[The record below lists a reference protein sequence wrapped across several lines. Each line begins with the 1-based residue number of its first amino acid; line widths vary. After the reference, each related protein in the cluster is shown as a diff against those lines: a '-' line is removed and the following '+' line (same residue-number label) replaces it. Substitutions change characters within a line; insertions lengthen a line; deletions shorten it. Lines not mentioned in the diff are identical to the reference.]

1 MLGFAGPAVIEVSGA
16 AVSIVHVRLAG
27 VGSVFPAASV
37 AFTWKVWLPT
47 ARPVYAFGLVQP
59 ANAAPSRLHWKVEPD
74 SLEEKL
80 KLGLVELLGFAGL
93 DVIVVSG
100 GVVSIVH
107 VYVAATPT
115 FPIASVAR
123 TANVWLPAA
132 SPE

>member
-1 MLGFAGPAVIEVSGA
+1 MLPA
-16 AVSIVHVRLAG
+16 
-27 VGSVFPAASV
+27 GSVAL
-37 AFTWKVWLPT
+37 TWKVWLPG
-47 ARPVYAFGLVQP
+47 ASPVYALGLVQ
-59 ANAAPSRLHWKVEPD
+59 ATKAAPSRLHWKVDPD
-74 SLEEKL
+74 SLDEKL
-80 KLGLVELLGFAGL
+80 KLGLVELLGFAGV